1 MKIKELPYSQSL
13 VEWFNKHC
21 SDTLHPMDFDTRD
34 EILEQV
40 ENTYNSHRNQP
51 LREIK
56 FKKEGFE
63 LLFANGIG
71 SVHPTDSVIAFLGAW
86 YALAYGDS
94 MKTVEEKRD
103 LQQKI
108 AKIIVSYELTGADAL
123 TSLSEVLKST
133 DAKPLENQRQTWP
146 FKPMADTEVN
156 TTAAPCPSCPM
167 APFPLKDEKG
177 ETIITRTAK
186 AINNLTTNPFEVD
199 WESVT
204 LYDNNFTEELL
215 ELIDTELLDDVANA
229 ILDEEARREQ
239 FDAPC
244 FEVSSDYYRRGDG
257 AWYSYRYE
265 VINSGDYLNPVE
277 LANSIK
283 EKRQKAEEYAKKA
296 EERRHKK
303 AKKELQKRMGWSS
316 FEMDESIKLL
326 SEIPATID
334 IEEINRIAYDMAKMK
349 AKSPDEYNHFWKN
362 LQDQMA
368 QEMARKLE
376 EENEQLRKE
385 QEAWRD
391 RPEYKAEIAKYEK
404 AAKQKL
410 SVDQIKEGLKRIVV
424 TYSNRDELCNF
435 IYRVNQMLMGTA
447 WDTVSPTIVEE
458 MLDVFDNKEC
468 ERSQR
473 KSKTMTDA
481 MEKIAERPQMKDNN
495 GIVAGGSVTAKV
507 ALTDDQVRMLVQQR
521 LLGKEE

>member
-94 MKTVEEKRD
+94 MKTVDEKRD

-177 ETIITRTAK
+177 ETVITRTAK

-296 EERRHKK
+296 EERRHQK

-316 FEMDESIKLL
+316 FEMDESIKRL
-326 SEIPATID
+326 SEPLD
-334 IEEINRIAYDMAKMK
+334 FDLEDVKQIACEMAMMK

-376 EENEQLRKE
+376 QENEQLRKE

-410 SVDQIKEGLKRIVV
+410 SVEQIKEGLKRIIV

-435 IYRVNQMLMGTA
+435 IYRLNQILMGTA
-447 WDTVSPTIVEE
+447 WDTVSATIVEE
-458 MLDVFDNKEC
+458 MLEVFDNKEY

-473 KSKTMTDA
+473 MSKPMTDSLD
-481 MEKIAERPQMKDNN
+481 KIAERPQMKDNN
-495 GIVAGGSVTAKV
+495 GIVAGGSVTAQITP
-507 ALTDDQVRMLVQQR
+507 TDEQFKSLISHTNPN
-521 LLGKEE
+521 LLR